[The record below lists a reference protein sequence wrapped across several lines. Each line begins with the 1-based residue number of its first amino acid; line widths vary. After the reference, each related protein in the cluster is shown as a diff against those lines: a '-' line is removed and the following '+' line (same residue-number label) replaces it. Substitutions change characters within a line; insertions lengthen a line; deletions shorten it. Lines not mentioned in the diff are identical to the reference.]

1 MKLHELKPAEGSR
14 QVRTVLDVVLHLVM
28 VKQLAV
34 DKKGKKPVQAVVF
47 V

>member
-14 QVRTVLDVVLHLVM
+14 QYVTVLDVVLHLVM
-28 VKQLAV
+28 VKQLSGQ
-34 DKKGKKPVQAVVF
+34 KGKKPVQAVVF

>member
-1 MKLHELKPAEGSR
+1 MKLHELKPAR
-14 QVRTVLDVVLHLVM
+14 AHAKYVTVLDVVLHLVM